1 MKNIVTH
8 NYAPLRSTFV
18 RCCISEVVG
27 VDVKQRA
34 PQQNAKIQYVTR
46 YGILRHYTATFTF
59 RRQKYKYTITTK
71 YEVLQLRH
79 VVQLKNLRYMFPTCA
94 CRSRFLYLALLRE
107 RPTCINHYV
116 DKSQLWPV
124 AGPERSAEQG
134 SLIYYGTGVAL
145 SVRPNKEN
153 GFSMHMQETSAANPT
168 GPQPTP
174 CLLGKAA
181 TSAPTAKY

>member
-34 PQQNAKIQYVTR
+34 PQQNPKIQYDTR

-59 RRQKYKYTITTK
+59 RRQKYKHTTTNK

-79 VVQLKNLRYMFPTCA
+79 VVQSKHLWCMFPPCA
-94 CRSRFLYLALLRE
+94 YRSRFLYSALLRD
-107 RPTCINHYV
+107 RDPPKRSLARVSFACPLPLRGTL
-116 DKSQLWPV
+116 KSGQVP
-124 AGPERSAEQG
+124 RSQQ
-134 SLIYYGTGVAL
+134 
-145 SVRPNKEN
+145 EN
-153 GFSMHMQETSAANPT
+153 MPI
-168 GPQPTP
+168 
-174 CLLGKAA
+174 
-181 TSAPTAKY
+181 

>member
-34 PQQNAKIQYVTR
+34 PQQNSKIQYVTR

-59 RRQKYKYTITTK
+59 RRQKYKHTTTNK

-79 VVQLKNLRYMFPTCA
+79 VVQLKIVVHVSSM
-94 CRSRFLYLALLRE
+94 
-107 RPTCINHYV
+107 CIQ
-116 DKSQLWPV
+116 KPFSLFRLTEESTATSQDQAW
-124 AGPERSAEQG
+124 R
-134 SLIYYGTGVAL
+134 
-145 SVRPNKEN
+145 
-153 GFSMHMQETSAANPT
+153 
-168 GPQPTP
+168 
-174 CLLGKAA
+174 LLGVLDLGASPGIA
-181 TSAPTAKY
+181 LQYQGFRVRQSQSYN